1 LKSEINPF
9 LEKKALNKATEENES
24 SDDMD
29 LTLSE
34 SIDRRLIV
42 MFDRHGDLSLYP
54 KGHTSHRER
63 V

>member
-29 LTLSE
+29 LTASTG
-34 SIDRRLIV
+34 SARRLIV
-42 MFDRHGDLSLYP
+42 MIDRRGDLSL
-54 KGHTSHRER
+54 S
-63 V
+63 